1 MSTCSGYDIL
11 GFRTGGSTMP
21 TLSAIKSDISSLSNI
36 QITELFEYIEQLVT
50 INSMEKDLQKD
61 C

>member
-1 MSTCSGYDIL
+1 
-11 GFRTGGSTMP
+11 MP